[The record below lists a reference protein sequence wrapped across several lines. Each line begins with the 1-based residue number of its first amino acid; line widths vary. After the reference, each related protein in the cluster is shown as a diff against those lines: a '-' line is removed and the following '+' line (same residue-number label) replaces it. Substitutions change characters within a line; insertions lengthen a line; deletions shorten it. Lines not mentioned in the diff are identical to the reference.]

1 MTLRKLLL
9 TTHLYIGMM
18 AAPFLAVVGLTG
30 AILVFEEPLDQALN
44 ARLLRTTARGP
55 VLPLAELDR
64 RLEAA
69 HPGYRAAG
77 VTFPGTDGIAY
88 AVDLAADGRPDLNL
102 FVDPHDARVLGTA
115 AEQRTLL
122 GKVHQAHTRL
132 LAGQPGRTI
141 VGWTGVLLVLL
152 SLSGLVLWWPGKILW
167 VHRTGTGRRIV
178 FELHNMLGGLCW
190 LFLLGFGLTGMV
202 IHWNG
207 PTLQWASRLGGTALP
222 GPFPDSASG
231 CTGAAGAAPLPLD
244 RIIDVAVAAMPGARV
259 TAVHAPDRKAARVIM
274 KYPEDH
280 TPAGRTNVFVD
291 GCSGQILD
299 ARNARTAPTAYR
311 AVAMWNREIHTGD
324 LWGWPTRLLACLVS
338 LALPV
343 MALTG
348 PLMWWS
354 KRRRRARRTAITTP
368 AAREVA
374 TERALSGLPG

>member
-9 TTHLYIGMM
+9 TTHLCIGLM

-30 AILVFEEPLDQALN
+30 AILVFEDPLDQALN
-44 ARLLRTTARGP
+44 ARLLRATAPGP

-64 RLEAA
+64 RLETA

-88 AVDLAADGRPDLNL
+88 AVDLAAADGRPDLNL
-102 FVDPHDARVLGTA
+102 FVDPHDARVLGSV

-132 LAGQPGRTI
+132 LAGQTGRTI

-167 VHRTGTGRRIV
+167 VHRTGTRRRIV

-207 PTLQWASRLGGTALP
+207 PALQWASRLGGTALP
-222 GPFPDSASG
+222 GPFPDTAPG

-244 RIIDVAVAAMPGARV
+244 RIVDAAVAAMPGARV
-259 TAVHAPDRKAARVIM
+259 TAVHAAYRGPARVFM
-274 KYPEDH
+274 KFPEDR

-299 ARNARTAPTAYR
+299 ARSARTAPAAYR

-338 LALPV
+338 LVLPV

-348 PLMWWS
+348 PVMWWS
-354 KRRRRARRTAITTP
+354 KRRRGARRTAVLP
-368 AAREVA
+368 ATVEIAA
-374 TERALSGLPG
+374 GRALSGLPG